1 MQPNL
6 SIAAVLCRLKH
17 PVEGAAL
24 WNIFERE
31 ALLETL
37 DETWCEF
44 IAQLDG
50 LKAAT
55 DVRWGSI
62 SGFRA

>member
-1 MQPNL
+1 M
-6 SIAAVLCRLKH
+6 KH

-24 WNIFERE
+24 WSIFERE

-37 DETWCEF
+37 DEAWCDF

-55 DVRWGSI
+55 DVRWGA
-62 SGFRA
+62 GFWARAP

>member
-1 MQPNL
+1 M
-6 SIAAVLCRLKH
+6 KH
-17 PVEGAAL
+17 PVEAAAL
-24 WNIFERE
+24 WHNFERE

-37 DETWCEF
+37 DEAWCDF

-55 DVRWGSI
+55 DIRWAEHVAVTRRNAASCCVGSYW
-62 SGFRA
+62 